1 MSLLDIDRARSL
13 KDRINENADPTVG
26 ALVAKYGTNVE
37 RLKMDAAAG
46 KVNPTNAVMA
56 MMMIQRIV
64 AAQTQ
69 PPSGSTVAQDVG
81 LMPPPKPMG
90 LSAMAPQAA
99 MPPQAA
105 PQQPPTR
112 MAYGGQVAI
121 SNNQVPSP
129 AMERGIS
136 GLPVPD
142 NMFDYADGGMIAF
155 AGGGDVQRFQ
165 TGNPVQAPTEVF
177 LLQRLL
183 QSAIANGERPEKIA
197 EIQAALNAASGKTAA
212 PAAAPT
218 VTPPAAGEGVRGPGI
233 SLQSALQRL
242 NQPISVPKQ
251 DYATLQAQAKEM
263 YPDVTM
269 EAPDRGKIATEQL
282 EAAKKFGYDPNLTAT
297 QRQEYETE
305 REGLKTQRKEAADMA
320 ILKAGLNILGG
331 TSPYAFV
338 NIGKGGSEAA
348 QEFGKDIR
356 EIQKLG
362 MQLKKEQQALD
373 RAANQDA
380 LQRSDKT
387 EAAYRDALAR
397 KEAAEQKVLDR
408 RASTFNALVN
418 GEYGSLREKAQQTGA
433 NLRQIASS
441 ATSREVAG
449 INARATGEGY
459 GPLGS
464 RLSDAKYYTQV
475 KNTRDSLKKQ
485 LDALPPDDPNRAA
498 VQAKFDEA
506 DLLYQSMVEAVEKTR
521 GTQEKAATAG
531 AATTRA
537 EVNVSE
543 EKRKIESNIRL
554 YDDEYKRLK
563 DKDPKAAK
571 RYLETKTMEEL
582 SKIPSSARKPAP
594 AAPAASSANP
604 LELNLP
610 GR

>member
-1 MSLLDIDRARSL
+1 METKAFGIQSPESLAKEYGGNKQKIAKAVQLGILDPTAAVLAGMFIDRVR
-13 KDRINENADPTVG
+13 N
-26 ALVAKYGTNVE
+26 
-37 RLKMDAAAG
+37 
-46 KVNPTNAVMA
+46 
-56 MMMIQRIV
+56 
-64 AAQTQ
+64 AAQEEQGPQT
-69 PPSGSTVAQDVG
+69 TVAQQVLG
-81 LMPPPKPMG
+81 GQPPAPPGPPPG
-90 LSAMAPQAA
+90 
-99 MPPQAA
+99 PPQAGLQAAA
-105 PQQPPTR
+105 PPPMR
-112 MAYGGQVAI
+112 MAYGGQVGV
-121 SNNQVPSP
+121 SNNQLPAP
-129 AMERGIS
+129 AMERGLDGI
-136 GLPVPD
+136 PIPD
-142 NMFDYADGGMIAF
+142 NMFDYADGGMVAF
-155 AGGGDVQRFQ
+155 GSGGDVQRFAAGSVSYVGKTPQ
-165 TGNPVQAPTEVF
+165 ELRM
-177 LLQRLL
+177 LLQAA
-183 QSAIANGERPEKIA
+183 QSMPDGPEKA
-197 EIQAALNAASGKTAA
+197 NAIQAIQAQLPNAMALETASSNVAGPTA

-218 VTPPAAGEGVRGPGI
+218 ATPPSTGGGMRGSGI
-233 SLQSALQRL
+233 KLPDVLYQL
-242 NQPISVPKQ
+242 NQPIDIPKP
-251 DYATLQAQAKEM
+251 DYAALQTQAKEM
-263 YPDVTM
+263 YPDVNIA
-269 EAPDRGKIATEQL
+269 APDRDRIATEQL

-297 QRQEYETE
+297 QKTEYETE

-320 ILKAGLNILGG
+320 LLTAGLKILGG
-331 TSPYAFV
+331 TSPFAAV
-338 NIGKGGSEAA
+338 NIGKGASEAV
-348 QEFGKDIR
+348 QEFGKDVR
-356 EIQKLG
+356 EIQKLNI
-362 MQLKKEQQALD
+362 QLRRDQQALE

-408 RASTFNALVN
+408 RASTFNALIN
-418 GEYGSLREKAQQTGA
+418 GEYGNLREMAQQTGQ
-433 NLRQIASS
+433 NLRQVASS
-441 ATSREVAG
+441 LTSTEVAG

-594 AAPAASSANP
+594 AASSANP